1 MKNKLITLFSCV
13 AFLFIFSNSFSQ
25 TVCTTKYVV
34 PFITMDVI
42 GGYSIPLLDLK
53 GSSNDEFYSFKS
65 YAQSSGIGTA
75 LKFNYNV
82 GCYKNNT
89 DIDLYLVLGYNHYQT
104 EENNSYGMKQYP
116 PGWPAD
122 TTYKIANKKPGTSF
136 YRMNLPYMA
145 VGGEFKVYTDRN
157 KLSSF
162 GFGLHI
168 NAAIIAGRVYDQE
181 VGQTEYFNTY
191 HGSFRMGV
199 GGLVE
204 YGYRFSKRVGFKVGT
219 QFNFHNLL
227 FKSADV
233 SDKNAW
239 MFLNDKADV
248 SLNPYLSSSRN
259 IADINFFG
267 GISFFI
273 GKK

>member
-13 AFLFIFSNSFSQ
+13 LFLFVSSNTFSQ
-25 TVCTTKYVV
+25 AVCTTRYVV
-34 PFITMDVI
+34 PFLTMDVV
-42 GGYSIPLLDLK
+42 GGYSMPLMDLK
-53 GSSNDEFYSFKS
+53 GSSIDEFYSFKS
-65 YAQSSGIGTA
+65 YAQSSGIATA

-89 DIDLYLVLGYNHYQT
+89 DIDLYLILGYNHFQT
-104 EENNSYGMKQYP
+104 EENNSYGMTQYP
-116 PGWPAD
+116 PGWPRD
-122 TTYKIANKKPGTSF
+122 TFFVASKKPGTSF
-136 YRMNLPYMA
+136 YRINLPYA
-145 VGGEFKVYTDRN
+145 AFGGEFKVYTDKN

-168 NAAIIAGRVYDQE
+168 NAAIIAGRVYDQ
-181 VGQTEYFNTY
+181 VAGGTEFFNTY

-239 MFLNDKADV
+239 MNLNDKADV
-248 SLNPYLSSSRN
+248 SLNPLLSSSRN